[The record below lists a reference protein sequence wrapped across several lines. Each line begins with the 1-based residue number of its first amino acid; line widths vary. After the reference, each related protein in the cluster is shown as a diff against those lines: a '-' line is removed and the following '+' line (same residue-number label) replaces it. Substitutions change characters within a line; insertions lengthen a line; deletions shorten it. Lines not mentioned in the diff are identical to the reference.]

1 MRKTLF
7 IIGNFGYES
16 KSINGQTIKTRYLK
30 EFFETI
36 YTTNYYD
43 TDKAKHSL
51 ISIILMIFKIPM
63 YSSII
68 VTVNRNGLKYIMPI
82 IFLVSKL
89 LKKELYFIAIGGW
102 LADFVKHHNLINL
115 FLKKF
120 DKIFVESRTIVCELE
135 EYGYK
140 SARYLFNFKA
150 YNFKRYDFTINY
162 NSKKLKMVF
171 VSRVMWEKGMDI
183 VEFIAEIIDR
193 ENCPISINIYG
204 PIQRGDKESILEMIN
219 KYACLKYCGV
229 IPPDEVHEVMS
240 SYDVFLFP
248 THWDGECFPG
258 VILDA
263 FIAGIPVIASN
274 WKYNA
279 ELITDDVGYLF
290 NLGKERQIIDVALK
304 LYNDPIL
311 LHKLSIN
318 SYNRREE
325 YSVNKAKEILICED
339 VI

>member
-1 MRKTLF
+1 MRKTFF
-7 IIGNFGYES
+7 IIGNFGYAS

-30 EFFETI
+30 EFFETVHA
-36 YTTNYYD
+36 TNYCD
-43 TDKAKHSL
+43 TDKAKHFL
-51 ISIILMIFKIPM
+51 ISIISMIFKIPM

-68 VTVNRNGLKYIMPI
+68 VTVNRNGLKYIMPV
-82 IFLVSKL
+82 IFFMSKL
-89 LKKELYFIAIGGW
+89 LKKELHFIAVGGW

-120 DKIFVESRTIVCELE
+120 DKIFVESRTIVCKLE

-140 SARYLFNFKA
+140 NVRYLFNFKT
-150 YNFKRYDFTINY
+150 YNFERYDFSIDNG
-162 NSKKLKMVF
+162 SKKLKMVF

-183 VEFIAEIIDR
+183 VEFIAEIIDK
-193 ENCPISINIYG
+193 ENCPISIDIYG
-204 PIQRGDKESILEMIN
+204 PIQEDDKKNILEMIN
-219 KYACLKYCGV
+219 KYACLKYGGV
-229 IPPDEVHEVMS
+229 ISPDEVHEVMS

-263 FIAGIPVIASN
+263 FIAGVPIIASN

-279 ELITDDVGYLF
+279 ELITNDVGYLF
-290 NLGKERQIIDVALK
+290 ELGEEHQIIDFALK
-304 LYNDPIL
+304 LYKDPNL
-311 LHKLSIN
+311 LCELSLN

-325 YSVNKAKEILICED
+325 YSINKAKEILKYEN